1 MKYSELKTNLMEIP
15 VNRVSVL
22 PVDSLQA
29 LRGALLVSC
38 VCHPTEN
45 RYTLYMSIYRFYCQV
60 VNTSSGYFLKVQ
72 KKYNDVE

>member
-1 MKYSELKTNLMEIP
+1 MKYKELKTNLMGSP

-22 PVDSLQA
+22 PVDNLQA
-29 LRGALLVSC
+29 LRTSLLVSC

-60 VNTSSGYFLKVQ
+60 VNTSSGYFLKIQ

>member
-1 MKYSELKTNLMEIP
+1 MKYSELKANLLEIP
-15 VNRVSVL
+15 TGLVSVL
-22 PVDSLQA
+22 PVDNLQA
-29 LRGALLVSC
+29 LRASLLVSC

-60 VNTSSGYFLKVQ
+60 VNTSSGYFLKIQ

>member
-1 MKYSELKTNLMEIP
+1 MKYKELKINLMGIP

-22 PVDSLQA
+22 PVDNLQA
-29 LRGALLVSC
+29 LRASLLVSC

-60 VNTSSGYFLKVQ
+60 VDTSSGYFLKIQ